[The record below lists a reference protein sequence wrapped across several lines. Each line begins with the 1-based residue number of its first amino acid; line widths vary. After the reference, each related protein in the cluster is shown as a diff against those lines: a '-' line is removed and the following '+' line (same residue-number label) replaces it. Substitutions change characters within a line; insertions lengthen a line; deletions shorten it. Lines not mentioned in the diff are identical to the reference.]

1 MLYREH
7 KTQDVKRG
15 KLNEEQAEEE
25 KENDEKQEKRVEW
38 MRGVGKRRRMNGTE
52 MRIRSEI

>member
-15 KLNEEQAEEE
+15 KLNEKQAEKEE
-25 KENDEKQEKRVEW
+25 ENDEKQEKRAKWTGEA
-38 MRGVGKRRRMNGTE
+38 KKNERRRGYAA
-52 MRIRSEI
+52 R